1 MKVID
6 NFLPEKEFESIH
18 SLLMGYQFPW
28 YYNSIVDYENQI
40 FDIFDLDNYQFIN
53 NLNEDSPVVQPILK
67 KLKTDKIVRI
77 KANLNPRTPE
87 VIRRKFHIDTA
98 EKCKTSVFYINTNN
112 GWTEFEDGSKVE
124 SVGNRMV
131 IFDSHIKHTGTTCTN
146 QKTRV
151 VINFNYYV
159 G

>member
-53 NLNEDSPVVQPILK
+53 NLNEEI
-67 KLKTDKIVRI
+67 TIH
-77 KANLNPRTPE
+77 
-87 VIRRKFHIDTA
+87 IRSA
-98 EKCKTSVFYINTNN
+98 
-112 GWTEFEDGSKVE
+112 
-124 SVGNRMV
+124 
-131 IFDSHIKHTGTTCTN
+131 
-146 QKTRV
+146 Q
-151 VINFNYYV
+151 
-159 G
+159 